1 MTNSLGAV
9 ALFIGIVSVIGVFF
23 GKMGNLSFW
32 KLAAQLPDQAFEW
45 WTSDPTWV
53 VLENSAPAPGE
64 DFVGPFLFTVP
75 TLGRTLKLY
84 ARQDQIEQS
93 QQRFVQKYA
102 SLLPPRRFPIL
113 SSLALFYPI
122 GAMLSMS
129 NTPASSFL
137 ILGYGFANLGY
148 LLGVAFVVPGHF
160 RVLGL
165 DHRLPTVVVAV
176 IFWIIG
182 FALGNVALGVASRN
196 E

>member
-9 ALFIGIVSVIGVFF
+9 ALFIGIVSVIAVFF

-64 DFVGPFLFTVP
+64 GFVGPFLFTVP

-84 ARQDQIEQS
+84 AQQDQIEQS
-93 QQRFVQKYA
+93 QQRFVQKHA

-113 SSLALFYPI
+113 SSLALLYPI

-129 NTPASSFL
+129 NTPAPSFL

-182 FALGNVALGVASRN
+182 FALSAIPIN
-196 E
+196 

>member
-9 ALFIGIVSVIGVFF
+9 ALFIGIVSVIAVFF

-45 WTSDPTWV
+45 WTSDPTWM

-64 DFVGPFLFTVP
+64 GFVGPFLFTVP

-93 QQRFVQKYA
+93 QQRFVQKHA

-113 SSLALFYPI
+113 SSLALLYPI

-129 NTPASSFL
+129 NTPAPSFL

-182 FALGNVALGVASRN
+182 FATNRN
-196 E
+196 PY